1 MKRGRTL
8 KIVACLVA
16 LVIVSGLAGALMGRR
31 LARVELE
38 RRDNPET
45 WNETAMRT
53 FERTVRP
60 TPEQREKIQVCLDG
74 AIEELKTIRSDT
86 IARSTN
92 VIWHLV
98 AQVGEGTH
106 AGAAPGLRT
115 NETQAERP
123 DFLGI
128 TPGGV
133 AQEIVI
139 GTCNRRPGSGV
150 TRSETE

>member
-98 AQVGEGTH
+98 AQVEKELT
-106 AGAAPGLRT
+106 PEQR
-115 NETQAERP
+115 QAFEQMKPKQSDLTSLELLQVESRKK
-123 DFLGI
+123 
-128 TPGGV
+128 
-133 AQEIVI
+133 
-139 GTCNRRPGSGV
+139 
-150 TRSETE
+150 